1 MNGGVGEMIDDVPR
15 WCKPAQN
22 ATSPSSVPSLITI
35 VFDLVPGLESVST
48 CTGLPR
54 AHSRRHGRLRL
65 AASRPVDP
73 NTLGAAVAV
82 CHQVLTA
89 VPISLLSRSHPPASR
104 TGREPGSGSDRTRSD
119 PRIPLPFAAGCRCG
133 GCRVAVRLRVWLF
146 IGSRGRLC
154 SGSRLI
160 K

>member
-48 CTGLPR
+48 CSGLPR

-82 CHQVLTA
+82 CHHLLTA

-104 TGREPGSGSDRTRSD
+104 TGRDPGSCPTGLALIRGF
-119 PRIPLPFAAGCRCG
+119 PFHSPPVAG
-133 GCRVAVRLRVWLF
+133 VAVAAWRFGFACGFL
-146 IGSRGRLC
+146 
-154 SGSRLI
+154 
-160 K
+160 